1 MGDTDGVAMAGAEL
15 VDFRKSVRAI
25 TSQNGGGK
33 GAGFDRSGQTKDFED
48 VIEGNIFAC
57 KTDKLF
63 ERRFGVPKTALCL
76 AGEEDKGFIRN
87 FDFFRFGNFLEV
99 GADQGIGN
107 TAQIEALAAG
117 ENRGGKFLH
126 LRCGEDKLYVR
137 GRFFKGFEKGI
148 EGLGCE
154 HMDFVD
160 DIDFE
165 FSTGWGVGNAFP
177 EFLDAFNAPV
187 GGTVD
192 LKYIEASTFLN
203 FLTNIVIRIEIGFRS
218 FGAVESFRE
227 DAGGGGFSY
236 PAGPDKKKRMGK
248 ASL

>member
-1 MGDTDGVAMAGAEL
+1 
-15 VDFRKSVRAI
+15 
-25 TSQNGGGK
+25 
-33 GAGFDRSGQTKDFED
+33 
-48 VIEGNIFAC
+48 
-57 KTDKLF
+57 
-63 ERRFGVPKTALCL
+63 
-76 AGEEDKGFIRN
+76 
-87 FDFFRFGNFLEV
+87 V

-107 TAQIEALAAG
+107 TAKIEALATG
-117 ENRGGKFLH
+117 ENRGGKFLN
-126 LRCGEDKLYVR
+126 LCCGEDKFYVG
-137 GRFFKGFEKGI
+137 GRFFKSFEKSI

-177 EFLDAFNAPV
+177 KFLDAFNAPV
-187 GGTVD
+187 RGTVD
-192 LKYIEASTFLN
+192 LKDIKAPAFLN

-218 FGAVESFRE
+218 FGAVKSFGE

-248 ASL
+248 ASLRNGVR